1 LARTLKILNFNNI
14 TNSMKKQIILSIL
27 FSASATVAA
36 FSQKAQQPN
45 VSAAP
50 ATKEV
55 AKDTDKTTGLERAD
69 QKTAEKPGKDNEAL
83 KAATKRKMDNKKETE
98 KPTGA
103 ATGKNERRE
112 AAQKELRELE
122 SKKKAANRPPS
133 TSPSTSS
140 KVAKS
145 EKLNDGLAP
154 KKGAP
159 ANDGDSVQPKK
170 KDN

>member
-1 LARTLKILNFNNI
+1 
-14 TNSMKKQIILSIL
+14 
-27 FSASATVAA
+27 
-36 FSQKAQQPN
+36 
-45 VSAAP
+45 
-50 ATKEV
+50 
-55 AKDTDKTTGLERAD
+55 
-69 QKTAEKPGKDNEAL
+69 
-83 KAATKRKMDNKKETE
+83 
-98 KPTGA
+98 
-103 ATGKNERRE
+103 
-112 AAQKELRELE
+112 LE